1 MTPDEARDCLARGG
15 RQTTEDEVARFL
27 EEYKAGIPVM
37 PVTFFCEFLEKWAEL
52 YGVPQK
58 EERNEGENKHRAEF
72 VERVRD
78 VFLQI
83 RKSNL
88 LWRTIYRG
96 EAPRTEP
103 CPIHKG
109 RWSGCN
115 IPEETPCRGAC
126 MSGNNVTGW
135 LPLVKK
141 E

>member
-1 MTPDEARDCLARGG
+1 MTRDDARDCLTRGG
-15 RQTTEDEVARFL
+15 RMTTEDEIDRFL

-37 PVTFFCEFLEKWAEL
+37 PVTFFCDFLREWADL
-52 YGVPQK
+52 YGKPQK
-58 EERNEGENKHRAEF
+58 EERNEGENDRRAELRN
-72 VERVRD
+72 VANH

-83 RKSNL
+83 TKSNL

-96 EAPRTEP
+96 EPVRTEP
-103 CPIHKG
+103 CPVHRG

-115 IPEETPCRGAC
+115 IPEETPCKGAC

-135 LPLVKK
+135 LPPVKK